1 MAYNSFYGGRQ
12 GASFIIVK
20 NFSTI
25 QEMVENFKQGSNYKV
40 VNYNEYVLISTEDRY
55 SKDNGK
61 IYRRGYEYS
70 NDMGGAIY
78 IGQISGAPG
87 PAPYLELATIE
98 EIEETYETAG
108 NQNIYRKGEGKY
120 SIEDGNLVPG
130 KYEDNGEIKY
140 NDEIKWAYCSF
151 VEEELGV
158 AKIGFLT
165 PYPVIDFEANLVETH
180 YKGPFTEKLDDG
192 SHPYYSKWNISIPKG
207 IKGES
212 VNNLRVIKAN
222 SEIQSYEGQE
232 DDIQKQREILVYDY
246 YKYDNEENGEP
257 VSIYLGDYNMIDDI
271 IISDDGTFTLNY
283 SHDDNYTRER
293 LFKWIKSITLTEKGH
308 FTVEYN
314 QETDEQ
320 GRFTKYET
328 DLKWVDDIEIAE
340 DGTVNISYSIENE
353 EKSLNNLFKWIKNV
367 TLTETGKFIVEYN
380 YETDKEGQPTKYE
393 TELQWVNNVSMS
405 DSGEIIIY
413 YPNGTTKILENKI
426 KWIDDI
432 YIETG
437 DIEGEGSQKL
447 TIDYNNGD
455 VVTIGKPL
463 NYIIKTV
470 VSDDYHLLALHSD
483 PEKRAEIIAAGQN
496 FIFEGRND
504 WQDLGI
510 IKDEN
515 GILLGITYN
524 TDDHPEMEDIF
535 GAISALNQLHPN
547 GLEGPDLKGK
557 LITVGRALEDK
568 SIYAFDYS
576 FNSDGKYKGWY
587 FLGSIGEGGNG
598 GAGLVIGREGDSE
611 TETYA
616 KALPVRGA
624 WFVVE

>member
-12 GASFIIVK
+12 GASFTIVK
-20 NFSTI
+20 NFTTI
-25 QEMVENFKQGSNYKV
+25 EEMIESFKKGADYKIV
-40 VNYNEYVLISTEDRY
+40 SYDEYVLISTLDRY
-55 SKDNGK
+55 SRDNGK
-61 IYRRGYEYS
+61 IYRRGYDYNNEL
-70 NDMGGAIY
+70 GGAIY

-87 PAPYLELATIE
+87 PAPYLEMATVDE
-98 EIEETYETAG
+98 VKETYETAG
-108 NQNIYRKGEGKY
+108 NQDIYREGSGSY
-120 SIEDGNLVPG
+120 TVDNNSLVPG
-130 KYEDNGEIKY
+130 KYEENGEVKF
-140 NDEIKWAYCSF
+140 NDEIHWAYCSF

-165 PYPVIDFEANLVETH
+165 PYLVNDFTVTH
-180 YKGPFTEKLDDG
+180 VPTHFSGELIERTDDM
-192 SHPYYSKWNISIPKG
+192 SHPFYSKWNIFLPKG

-212 VNNLRVIKAN
+212 LNNLRVIKAN
-222 SEIQSYEGQE
+222 SNIESYPGQE
-232 DDIQKQREILVYDY
+232 DDIANEREVLVYDFI
-246 YKYDNEENGEP
+246 KYDNKEEGEL

-271 IISDDGTFTLNY
+271 VISDDGTFTFNY

-293 LFKWIKSITLTEKGH
+293 LFKWIKSVTLTEEGH

-320 GRFTKYET
+320 GNFTKYET
-328 DLKWVDDIEIAE
+328 DLKWVDDIEITE
-340 DGTVNISYSIENE
+340 DGTVNISYSVNE
-353 EKSLNNLFKWIKNV
+353 EKNLNNLFKWIKNV

-380 YETDKEGQPTKYE
+380 YETDKNGQPTKYE

-405 DSGEIIIY
+405 ESGEITIY
-413 YPNGTTKILENKI
+413 YPNGTTKLLENKI

-437 DIEGEGSQKL
+437 DVEGEGSQKL

-455 VVTIGKPL
+455 VVSIGKPL
-463 NYIIKTV
+463 NYIIKTA

-483 PEKRAEIIAAGQN
+483 PEKRAEIVAAGQN

-504 WQDLGI
+504 WQDLGV

-524 TDDHPEMEDIF
+524 TDDHPEMADVF
-535 GAISALNQLHPN
+535 GAVSALNQLHPK
-547 GLEGPDLKGK
+547 GLEGADLKGK
-557 LITVGRALEDK
+557 LVTVGRTLEDK
-568 SIYAFDYS
+568 SIYAFDYTLDAEG
-576 FNSDGKYKGWY
+576 NYKGWY

-611 TETYA
+611 TEAYA

-624 WFVVE
+624 WFIVE